1 MGISEKR
8 VSATDSRQK
17 VIARAAR
24 VSENENPIEV
34 FRKMFISQRKGGVD
48 GITSR
53 GKLPSVKGLTHQR
66 NSIVA
71 WLGQGEDWLPVPHRH
86 QEFLPRTKGSKSVK

>member
-1 MGISEKR
+1 MGISEKP
-8 VSATDSRQK
+8 VSATNSHQK
-17 VIARAAR
+17 KIARVAR

-34 FRKMFISQRKGGVD
+34 FRKMFISQRKGGVN
-48 GITSR
+48 GVTSR

-71 WLGQGEDWLPVPHRH
+71 WLGQGEDWLPVPHCH
-86 QEFLPRTKGSKSVK
+86 